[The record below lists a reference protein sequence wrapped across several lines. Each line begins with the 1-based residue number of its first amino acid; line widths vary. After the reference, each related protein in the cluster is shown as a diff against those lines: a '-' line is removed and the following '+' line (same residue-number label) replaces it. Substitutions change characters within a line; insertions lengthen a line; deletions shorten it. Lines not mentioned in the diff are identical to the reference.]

1 MNEVIQTLQR
11 WKLEANNPRNDG
23 WVRKGYQDMIDEVVS
38 HLVETELEDV
48 PNEL

>member
-1 MNEVIQTLQR
+1 MNEVIQTLQD

-38 HLVETELEDV
+38 YLTETQSED
-48 PNEL
+48 